1 MNPSNNDYWVITLL
15 SFDLWRNHHIKNV
28 VLFEENS
35 TLPLPE
41 RLEAPGVK
49 SVWGE
54 VSQESP
60 KNRRKNNLENR
71 PINRPLYLVRPL
83 TRRAVVFKCVD
94 TPLRTC
100 LARLVGCRANNWFS
114 VLRHSFSVKRLRD
127 GQSLVYSAVIIT
139 CVHYLG
145 PPGPLFRDILEVHT
159 NHRRKKETDSN
170 TTQLFVGIKLR
181 ADKRTVC
188 KEPLETAWRACS
200 SCASCKNPMKLEHSG
215 SKVSAWYE
223 QLRMRWIRSLTLDKH
238 NSRDSAAS

>member
-1 MNPSNNDYWVITLL
+1 M
-15 SFDLWRNHHIKNV
+15 
-28 VLFEENS
+28 LFEENS

-60 KNRRKNNLENR
+60 KNRRKKNLENR

-188 KEPLETAWRACS
+188 KEPLETAWRVQAYNYDPEAFPGINFS
-200 SCASCKNPMKLEHSG
+200 STRLNPRLLEG
-215 SKVSAWYE
+215 SYGAPKFHKYCYYGTPKRHFLMVGA
-223 QLRMRWIRSLTLDKH
+223 IF
-238 NSRDSAAS
+238 